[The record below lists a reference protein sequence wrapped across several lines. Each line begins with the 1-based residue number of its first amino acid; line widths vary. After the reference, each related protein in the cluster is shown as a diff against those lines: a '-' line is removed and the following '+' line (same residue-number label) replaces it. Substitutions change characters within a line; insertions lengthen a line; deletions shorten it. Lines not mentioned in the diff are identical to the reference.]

1 MTAAV
6 WRQPE
11 VSGWGRLPMHA
22 LTHPDRLVLDGIWRF
37 QLLERPDAA
46 PTDRW
51 ADIEVPGCWTL
62 QDVGDRPQYTNVQMP
77 WSEPPPHLPADN
89 PTGVYERDLEVPAE
103 WAGRRIVLHVGAA
116 ESVLLVSV
124 DGVEV
129 GAGKDSHLASE
140 FDLTGVLRAGERA
153 RLRLTVVKWS
163 DATYVEDQ
171 DQWWHG
177 GITRSV
183 FLYAT
188 PRLHLADVKVRA
200 DVTGELAVD
209 VHVSAADGVLPD
221 GWRASAHV
229 GDLELEPD
237 AAFLAHLVKTER
249 VSTFAGHT
257 RLAGVVPDV
266 RPWTAE
272 TPQLYDLTVRLH
284 DPDGTVAEEARLR
297 VGFRR
302 VQVVGTDLLING
314 VRVFIRGVNRHDFHP
329 LTGRV
334 LSAADLRAD
343 LTTMKRFGFNA
354 VRTSHYPNDPRLL
367 ELADELGLYVVDEAN
382 IECHAY
388 GTEIANDP
396 RYTSAFVERV
406 SRMVRRDANHPS
418 VIIWSLGNE
427 SDYGVNHD
435 AALGWLRRYDP
446 TRPIQYEG
454 AIKDDWKGGVSAS
467 DILCPMYPK
476 LSSIV
481 AHARSGRQTRPLI
494 MCEYS
499 HAMGNSNG
507 TLAEHWAA
515 IESIPG
521 LQGGFIWEFWDHG
534 LLQRVD
540 PAAGEPG
547 WSAGVAAP
555 GYRWAYGGDFGD
567 EPNDGNFC
575 ADGLVFPDRTPKPAM
590 YEHRE
595 LAAPVR
601 LEYADGVLTVHNR
614 QHFRDLSWL
623 TAEWSVTGS
632 DDSRPAVLPEVPP
645 GGSAPIPL
653 PADLLEALP
662 VGEVW
667 LTLRVS
673 TARDEDWAPAGT
685 ELCVPQVRLRA
696 ETRDLATRAGLRPA
710 GAPAAEAPAAE
721 APATEAR
728 AAGTLAAAGPVAVDD
743 EGLLVH
749 PLLARAPALSLWR
762 APTDNDRSGISD
774 AWAGLATLRRELI
787 DVRRDG
793 ARVVVRARYGDEIV
807 HEQAVTPFEGALLIE
822 ESVLVPASFADL
834 PRVGSVFETVAGFD
848 DLRWF
853 GLGPW
858 ECYPDRHSGARVEEH
873 SSTVDA
879 LFTPYVRPQE
889 SGGRHGVRWFRLAGP
904 AGRLGVH
911 LDTDRRQVSVTRHRA
926 PDLDAARHHN
936 ELVPRAGC
944 VVHVDAVHRGVGTAS
959 CGPDTL
965 PDYLIGPGTYAW
977 SWVLSTG
984 E

>member
-1 MTAAV
+1 MTAPV

-11 VSGWGRLPMHA
+11 VTGWGRLPMHA
-22 LTHPDRLVLDGIWRF
+22 LTHPDRLELDGTWQF
-37 QLLERPDAA
+37 QLLDRPDAA
-46 PTDRW
+46 LTDRW
-51 ADIEVPGCWTL
+51 AGIEVPGCWTM

-77 WSEPPPHLPADN
+77 WSEPPPHLPQAN
-89 PTGVYERDLEVPAE
+89 PTGVYERDLDVPAD
-103 WAGRRIVLHVGAA
+103 WSGRRIVLHVGAA

-129 GAGKDSHLASE
+129 GVGKDSHLASE
-140 FDLTGVLRAGERA
+140 FDLTGVVHPGARS
-153 RLRLTVVKWS
+153 RLRLTVIRWS
-163 DATYVEDQ
+163 DASYVEDQ
-171 DQWWHG
+171 DQWWHA

-188 PRLHLADVKVRA
+188 ERLHLADVKVRA

-209 VHVSAADGVLPD
+209 VHVSSLDGVLPE
-221 GWRASAHV
+221 GWRATAHL
-229 GDLELEPD
+229 GDLELTPD
-237 AAFLAHLVKTER
+237 ATFLAYLTETER
-249 VSTFAGHT
+249 VSTFAGHA
-257 RLAGVVPDV
+257 RLSGVLPDV

-272 TPQLYDLTVRLH
+272 TPQLYDLTVRLQQ
-284 DPDGTVAEEARLR
+284 PDGSPVEETRLR

-302 VQVVGTDLLING
+302 VEIAGNDLLING

-334 LSAADLRAD
+334 LTEADLRAD
-343 LTTMKRFGFNA
+343 LTTIKRFGFNA

-367 ELADELGLYVVDEAN
+367 GLADELGLYVVDEAN
-382 IECHAY
+382 IEGHAY
-388 GTEIANDP
+388 GNEVAHDP
-396 RYTSAFVERV
+396 RYTSAFVQRV
-406 SRMVRRDANHPS
+406 SRMVRRDANHAC

-427 SDYGVNHD
+427 TDYGPNHD
-435 AALGWLRRYDP
+435 AAAGWLRRYDP

-454 AIKDDWKGGVSAS
+454 AIRDDWHRPQTAS
-467 DILCPMYPK
+467 DVLCPMYPK

-507 TLAEHWAA
+507 TLADYWAA
-515 IESIPG
+515 IEETPG

-540 PAAGEPG
+540 PDAGEPG

-601 LEYADGVLTVHNR
+601 LDYTGGVLTVHNR
-614 QHFRDLSWL
+614 QHFRDLDWL
-623 TAEWSVTGS
+623 TAHWSVTG
-632 DDSRPAVLPEVPP
+632 DDSHPLALPDVPP
-645 GGSAPIPL
+645 GGSAVLPL
-653 PADLLEALP
+653 PAELLTATAP
-662 VGEVW
+662 GEVW

-673 TARDEDWAPAGT
+673 TARDEGWAPAGT
-685 ELCVPQVRLRA
+685 EVCAPQVCLRA
-696 ETRDLATRAGLRPA
+696 EDRDLTTRAGLQR
-710 GAPAAEAPAAE
+710 
-721 APATEAR
+721 
-728 AAGTLAAAGPVAVDD
+728 AGTPIPLDD

-749 PLLARAPALSLWR
+749 PLLTRPPTLSLWR

-774 AWAGLATLRRELI
+774 AWAGLATPERTLI
-787 DVRRDG
+787 DVP
-793 ARVVVRARYGDEIV
+793 RVVIRARYGDTIV
-807 HEQAVTPFEGALLIE
+807 HEQTITAFDGALLFE
-822 ESVLVPASFADL
+822 ESVLVPPAYADL
-834 PRVGSVFETVAGFD
+834 PRIGTVFETVAGLD

-858 ECYPDRHSGARVEEH
+858 ENYPDRRAGARVDEH
-873 SSTVDA
+873 SARVDD

-889 SGGRHGVRWFRLAGP
+889 SGGRHGVRRFTLSGR
-904 AGRLGVH
+904 AGRLDVH
-911 LDTDRRQVSVTRHRA
+911 LDTDRRQVNVGRYRA
-926 PDLDAARHHN
+926 EDLDTARHHN
-936 ELVPRAGC
+936 ELIPRAGC
-944 VVHVDAVHRGVGTAS
+944 VVHVDGVHRGVGTAS

-965 PDYLIGPGTYAW
+965 PEYLIGPGTYTW
-977 SWVLSTG
+977 SWTLSARR
-984 E
+984 